1 MRRNIIM
8 SGLVIAMLLLI
19 AYLISVWFLDP
30 YPKVEALPRFLPLPL
45 TALLTET
52 SVSDATISG
61 DTSRQGTTDH
71 HAVLNIA
78 STSLG
83 ELIEV
88 PVRLQYESSAN
99 GAHLLSMRNV
109 AGGWEV
115 RLLHPAI
122 SDLETLPITFLI
134 AAGISEDGDWLT
146 GDDQYRT
153 EDFLANADLLLI
165 GTRQIDAE
173 LNYSAHCHS
182 DLEGYLT
189 LLTLD
194 PPTGYFQ
201 FSCQLDNANSGQV
214 SGRF

>member
-1 MRRNIIM
+1 M
-8 SGLVIAMLLLI
+8 SGLVIAMVLLI
-19 AYLISVWFLDP
+19 AHLISVWFLKN
-30 YPKVEALPRFLPLPL
+30 YPKVEAPPRFLPLPS

-52 SVSDATISG
+52 SVSGAAISG
-61 DTSRQGTTDH
+61 DRSSQGASDH
-71 HAVLNIA
+71 HAVLNIT

-83 ELIEV
+83 ELVEI

-99 GAHLLSMRNV
+99 GAYLLRMRNV

-115 RLLHPAI
+115 QLLHPAI
-122 SDLETLPITFLI
+122 SDLETPPITFLI
-134 AAGISEDGDWLT
+134 ATGISEGGDRLA
-146 GDDQYRT
+146 GNNQYRT
-153 EDFLANADLLLI
+153 KDFLASADLLLI
-165 GTRQIDAE
+165 DTRQVNAE
-173 LNYSAHCHS
+173 LNYTAHCRS

-201 FSCQLDNANSGQV
+201 FKCQLNNANSGQV